1 LIFKIE
7 NMRKQFHLL
16 AALICSSALS
26 LHAWNTPTV
35 NSPANNSN
43 GWVGQT
49 FDWSAVASSAGYQIE
64 IDTVNTF
71 SSPVRQRV
79 TNAYINSSS
88 SNTDTDESFGNLYF
102 GKNYYW
108 RVRAYITND
117 TSAWSATWLF
127 QTRNYVTMTSPA
139 TASSQWSGL
148 TLDWATHVGVSFYDM
163 QCDTTPLFNSGA
175 LRTST
180 DAYINSSSS
189 NTDTDEYLTGLYFGK
204 TYYWR
209 VRARNAVSTSAW
221 STPWTF
227 VTRDYVTMTSP
238 ATASSQW
245 TGLTLDW
252 ATHVGVSF
260 YDMQCDT
267 TPLFNSGALR
277 TSTDAYIN
285 SSSSNTD
292 TDEYLSG
299 LYFGKTYYWRVR
311 ARNAVDTTVWSTPW
325 TFVTRDYVTL
335 TSPATA
341 SSQWTGL
348 TLDWATHVGVSFYDM
363 QCDTTPLFNS
373 GALRTSTDAYINSS
387 SSNTDTDE
395 YLSGLYF
402 GKTYYWRVRA
412 RNAVDTTAWT
422 TPWTFVTRD
431 YVTLTSPATA
441 SSQWTGLTLD
451 WATHVGVSF
460 YDMQCDTTPLFN
472 SGALRSSTDAYI
484 NSVSSNIDTD
494 EYLSGLYFG
503 KTYYWRVRARNAV
516 DTTAWTTPWTFVT
529 RDYVTL
535 TSPATA
541 SSQWTGLTLDW
552 STHVGVSFYDMQCDT
567 TPLFNSPALRSST
580 DAYINS
586 VSSNI
591 DTDEY
596 LSGLYFGKTYYWR
609 VRARNAVDTT
619 AWTTPWTFVTRDYVS
634 LNTPANAQLNVN
646 PAGVT
651 LDWLAHTG
659 VGSYQ
664 VQWDSINTYTS
675 PVFQQATT
683 AYINSVSSNTDTQR
697 GSGALASNR
706 VYFWR
711 VRAWNAVDTSEWTER
726 WFSTGTVQPVI
737 PGVPVHV
744 APANNAT
751 SQPLS
756 VLLDWNTSA
765 NAQSYDYQYATN
777 PSFTG
782 AITANTTASSA
793 TISGLSQSTYYY
805 WRVRGVNGNIVSAWS
820 TYWKFTTTGP
830 LSAPLLISP
839 ANTSSNI
846 ALSGVSLVWNSVP
859 NATQYEYQYSTDPT
873 FVTGVQSGTSAITSA
888 STGSLSSLTTY
899 YWRIRATDGVS
910 FSPWS
915 ASWSFQ
921 TELLLA
927 APSLISPANFTTGVT
942 VGGVQ
947 LTWNTVANALQYEYA
962 YSTDPSFASN
972 VVSGLVTPTNTTTG
986 ALNTY
991 TTYYWHI
998 RAVNGS
1004 VYSPWSATWSFE
1016 TALQLVAPAL
1026 VSPADLSTN
1035 IPQGGTLLT
1044 WNSIANATGYEYE
1057 YTTDPSFAS
1066 GVTSGATGSLSV
1078 STATLQNQATYYWR
1092 VRGYNGSVF
1101 SPWSTVWSF
1110 TTDLQL
1116 VAPVLVS
1123 PADLS
1128 TGIVL
1133 TGTTLT
1139 WNTIANATAYEYEFS
1154 IDPSFATGV
1163 VSGTIGTTSV
1173 ATGSLANATTYYWRV
1188 RGTNGNVFSPWSVV
1202 WSFTTDNTLGINSM
1216 VMNGLQVFPVP
1227 TNAVLT
1233 IRSNAGTTGI
1243 RLFDLAGN
1251 CVYTFACNNAAE
1263 LQLDV
1268 TPFAAGTYLLE
1279 VNSSAGSSRTRIVI
1293 AH

>member
-1 LIFKIE
+1 
-7 NMRKQFHLL
+7 MRKQLHLL
-16 AALICSSALS
+16 AALLCLSALS

-43 GWVGQT
+43 GWVGQN
-49 FDWSAVASSAGYQIE
+49 FDWNAVASSGGYQIE

-71 SSPVRQRV
+71 TSPVRQRV

-108 RVRAYITND
+108 RVRAYVTND
-117 TSAWSATWLF
+117 TSAWSTTWLF

-139 TASSQWSGL
+139 NASSQWTGL

-189 NTDTDEYLTGLYFGK
+189 NTDTDEYLSGLYFGK

-277 TSTDAYIN
+277 S
-285 SSSSNTD
+285 
-292 TDEYLSG
+292 
-299 LYFGKTYYWRVR
+299 
-311 ARNAVDTTVWSTPW
+311 
-325 TFVTRDYVTL
+325 
-335 TSPATA
+335 
-341 SSQWTGL
+341 
-348 TLDWATHVGVSFYDM
+348 
-363 QCDTTPLFNS
+363 
-373 GALRTSTDAYINSS
+373 STDAYINSS

-431 YVTLTSPATA
+431 YVTMTSPATASSQWTGLTLDWATHVGVSFYDMQCDTTPLFNSGALRSSSDAYINSSSSNTDTDEYLSGLYFGKTYYWRVRARNAVDTTNWTTPWTFVTRDYVTMTSPATA

-484 NSVSSNIDTD
+484 NSSSSNTDTD
-494 EYLSGLYFG
+494 EYLAGLYFG

-516 DTTAWTTPWTFVT
+516 DTTNWTTPWTF
-529 RDYVTL
+529 
-535 TSPATA
+535 
-541 SSQWTGLTLDW
+541 
-552 STHVGVSFYDMQCDT
+552 
-567 TPLFNSPALRSST
+567 
-580 DAYINS
+580 I
-586 VSSNI
+586 
-591 DTDEY
+591 
-596 LSGLYFGKTYYWR
+596 
-609 VRARNAVDTT
+609 
-619 AWTTPWTFVTRDYVS
+619 TRDYVS

-659 VGSYQ
+659 VSFYQ
-664 VQWDSINTYTS
+664 VQFDSVNVYNTS
-675 PVFQQATT
+675 VFQQANT
-683 AYINSVSSNTDTQR
+683 AYINSSSSNSDTQR
-697 GSGALASNR
+697 STGAMASNR

-744 APANNAT
+744 APANYAT

-756 VLLDWNTSA
+756 VLLDWNASA

-782 AITANTTASSA
+782 AITANTTATSA
-793 TISGLSQSTYYY
+793 TISGLAQSTYYY
-805 WRVRGVNGNIVSAWS
+805 WRVRAKNGNIVSAWT
-820 TYWKFTTTGP
+820 TYWQFTTTGP
-830 LSAPLLISP
+830 LAAPVLISP
-839 ANTSSNI
+839 ANSSSNI
-846 ALSGVSLVWNSVP
+846 AVSGVSLVWNNVP
-859 NATQYEYQYSTDPT
+859 NATQYEYQYSTDPA
-873 FVTGVQSGTSAITSA
+873 FITGVQSGTSAVTSTTTA
-888 STGSLSSLTTY
+888 TLATLTTY

-921 TELLLA
+921 TQLLLA
-927 APSLISPANFTTGVT
+927 APSLISPANFTTGVSMS
-942 VGGVQ
+942 GVQ
-947 LTWNTVANALQYEYA
+947 LMWNTVANALQYEYA
-962 YSTDPSFASN
+962 YSSDPSFASG
-972 VVSGLVTPTNTTTG
+972 VVSGLVTPANAMTG

-991 TTYYWHI
+991 TTYYWRI

-1004 VYSPWSATWSFE
+1004 VYSPWSVTWSFE
-1016 TALQLVAPAL
+1016 TELQLVAPVL

-1044 WNSIANATGYEYE
+1044 WNNIANASGYEYE

-1066 GVTSGATGSLSV
+1066 GVVSGTTGSLSV
-1078 STATLQNQATYYWR
+1078 STATLQNQSTYYWR
-1092 VRGYNGSVF
+1092 VRGYNGSVY
-1101 SPWSTVWSF
+1101 SPWSIVWSF

-1128 TGIVL
+1128 TGIAPA
-1133 TGTTLT
+1133 GTTLT
-1139 WNTIANATAYEYEFS
+1139 WNTIADATAYEYEYS
-1154 IDPSFATGV
+1154 PDPSFATGV
-1163 VSGTIGTTSV
+1163 VSGTIGTTTV
-1173 ATGSLANATTYYWRV
+1173 ATGALANATTYYWRV
-1188 RGTNGNVFSPWSVV
+1188 RGTDGNVYSPWSVV
-1202 WSFTTDNTLGINSM
+1202 WSFTTDNTLGINNS
-1216 VMNGLQVFPVP
+1216 VMNGLQVYPVP
-1227 TNAVLT
+1227 ASAVLT
-1233 IRSNAGTTGI
+1233 IRNNAGTTGI

-1251 CVYTFACNNAAE
+1251 CVYTFACNSTAE

-1268 TPFAAGTYLLE
+1268 APFAAGTYLLE
-1279 VNSSAGSSRTRIVI
+1279 VNSSAGCSRTRIVI
-1293 AH
+1293 TH